1 MSPAQTDKVITL
13 RELLVAYLETL
24 TPQVHPIMT
33 DHVQK
38 TLASFEAALGVKI
51 PLEYED
57 VPKGAGPLYM
67 LFRSTVASLR
77 ALRTPTS
84 GFLEAS
90 LLFKRLDE
98 SGERGQTILRSLGVA
113 NEQANALREC
123 QLDILEHLLQIFL
136 GVPPSVTMEQVR
148 ATGLYPGDTPKDF
161 DIFEQ
166 M

>member
-1 MSPAQTDKVITL
+1 VSPAQTDKIITL
-13 RELLVAYLETL
+13 RELLLAYLETL

-38 TLASFEAALGVKI
+38 TLASFEAALRVKI

-84 GFLEAS
+84 GFLEAG
-90 LLFKRLDE
+90 LIFKCLDE
-98 SGERGQTILRSLGVA
+98 SGERGRTILHSLRVA
-113 NEQANALREC
+113 NEQAKSLREC
-123 QLDILEHLLQIFL
+123 QLGILEHLLQIFL
-136 GVPPSVTMEQVR
+136 GVAPSVTMEQVR
-148 ATGLYPGDTPKDF
+148 ATGLYPGDTPEDF
-161 DIFEQ
+161 DIFDH